1 MNCER
6 MLCVIRFLLWKD
18 RRFFFQ
24 SFLDLKFLDVLSF
37 FCLRVVVLLACIYP
51 IFDPGKVLIVLQ
63 FILSLFIEKM
73 LSDCTVYSVCLS
85 VQLYTE

>member
-1 MNCER
+1 M
-6 MLCVIRFLLWKD
+6 
-18 RRFFFQ
+18 
-24 SFLDLKFLDVLSF
+24 
-37 FCLRVVVLLACIYP
+37 LLACIYP

-85 VQLYTE
+85 VNSELNENECILIPYEIFMLVVLR